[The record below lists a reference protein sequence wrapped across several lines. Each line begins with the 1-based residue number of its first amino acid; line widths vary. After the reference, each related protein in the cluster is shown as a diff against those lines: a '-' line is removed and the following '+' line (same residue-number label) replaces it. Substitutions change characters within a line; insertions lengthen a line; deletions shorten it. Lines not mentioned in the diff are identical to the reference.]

1 MKERILSVLLLLIA
15 AITVW
20 AIAAGLPKK
29 EYATPAADFSRN
41 DDTTSAPMIS
51 DEVIRLHIL
60 ADSDTAQDQA
70 IKLTLRDTLLPYL
83 NAATVTASSK
93 SEALAQL
100 TAQCEF
106 LTVLANQTL
115 KNLGVTYTATVSV
128 TNLYFP
134 IRIYGSQTYLSP
146 DAVIF
151 PPGYYDSVQVILG
164 SGKGHNWWCLAYPA
178 LCFIDSSYDYIPKN
192 SDLYK
197 HKIGTVKKSSLEELF
212 YGTKFTE
219 AFSEEACDSGTDE
232 IDIYFGS
239 RLWELLTGLFGKNV
253 E

>member
-1 MKERILSVLLLLIA
+1 MKERILSVLLLLLA
-15 AITVW
+15 GITIW
-20 AIAAGLPKK
+20 AIAAELPKK

-41 DDTTSAPMIS
+41 DGTTSAPMIS
-51 DEVIRLHIL
+51 DEVIRLHIR

-93 SEALAQL
+93 SEALEQL
-100 TAQCEF
+100 QAQCEF
-106 LTVLANQTL
+106 LTGLANQTL
-115 KNLGVTYTATVSV
+115 KDLGVDYTATVSV

-134 IRIYGSQTYLSP
+134 IRIYGSQTYLSA

-151 PPGYYDSVQVILG
+151 PPGYYDSIQVILG
-164 SGKGHNWWCLAYPA
+164 SGEGHNWWCLAYPA

-192 SDLYK
+192 SDMYK
-197 HKIGTVKKSSLEELF
+197 HKIGTIKKSSLEELF
-212 YGTKFTE
+212 YGAGLPETFSGE
-219 AFSEEACDSGTDE
+219 ASGNETDE
-232 IDIYFGS
+232 ITIYFGS
-239 RLWELLTGLFGKNV
+239 KLWELLMGLFEKNV